1 MPFTF
6 HLIPHTHWDREWYL
20 PQAAFRSRL
29 VALLDD
35 LIEQLGRRPSPQSFL
50 LDGQTV
56 LLEDYLAVRPDRVEL
71 VAQLVREGRI
81 ETGPWYVLA
90 DEQIPAAES
99 LIRNLLLGARDAG
112 RLGRRLP
119 VLYSPDAFGHPGSL
133 PLLALEFGLR
143 YAVIWRGLDPARI
156 GGRDLFRWE
165 SPDGRSVL
173 CLHLPP
179 EGYELG
185 SALLV
190 ADPELPRAWA
200 RVRDRLV
207 SRAAT
212 RQIAVL
218 IGADHRAADRR
229 LGTLA
234 DRLARLEPAAEFRLS
249 SLAAFFAAAAQELP
263 ADLGTV
269 RGECRAGSGATW
281 SLQGTHATRTPFKR
295 RHSALELMLVRS
307 AEPLAA
313 LASGGHGHQAVL
325 QRAWRDLVQCQFHDT
340 LCGTT
345 SDAVH
350 RAALARLDDVE
361 AGAREVVRA
370 ALFALMGHDP
380 DRARERPD
388 LVDPALFVWNPA
400 ARPRAGVVRA
410 EVTFFRRDVPVG
422 PPGAGARPVRDGPGA
437 RPFALRF
444 GDGTVL
450 PVQILGVR
458 PGLERLEAARHSP
471 DLDEVDRVQIV
482 VPVPEVEGFGLARIA
497 PVPVQAAGTEVLA
510 LGSSR
515 GIRNRVLDA
524 SVESRGTLR
533 LVRTGLGAGDPGLL
547 GLESDPDLGDTYT
560 WWGGER
566 PRTVR
571 ATGQVRAAVTA
582 AGPYA
587 AGLAWQT
594 RLAAG
599 SGPVTARV
607 EAMLAGG
614 EPFLRVRLRV
624 INRAR
629 NHRLR
634 LRFPVG
640 VRGAGAVAGA
650 HFGRVVRPPARARR
664 SRGALEAPVATAPAH
679 RYVAVARGGR
689 GLAVLAPGFFEY
701 EWTGTGDL
709 LITLLRC
716 VGELSRG
723 DLPPRPG
730 HAGWPLPTPEA
741 QCQGPSDVEL
751 AIAPVT
757 EAEVGDAAWLE
768 RLWEDAFV
776 PLRAVWVRDY
786 APPPDRVPHAPS
798 VTLSGD
804 GLVLSALKP
813 ADGGGGLVLR
823 CWNSRDHAVAGAWRL
838 GRPVRSAE
846 RIRFDETEVEPL
858 ALEEGGTQIP
868 IVVPPHG
875 VVTVR
880 VTFAEP
886 GPDNPGRDAPLRDP
900 EFS

>member
-35 LIEQLGRRPSPQSFL
+35 LIEQLGRTPSLRSFL
-50 LDGQTV
+50 VDGQTV
-56 LLEDYLAVRPDRVEL
+56 LLEDYLAVRPDRAEP
-71 VAQLVREGRI
+71 VARLVREGRI

-99 LIRNLLLGARDAG
+99 LIRNLLAGARDAG

-143 YAVIWRGLDPARI
+143 YGVVWRGLDPARI
-156 GGRDLFRWE
+156 GGRDLFYWE

-190 ADPELPRAWA
+190 ADPELPGAWA

-207 SRAAT
+207 ARAAT

-218 IGADHRAADRR
+218 IGADHHAADPR
-229 LGTLA
+229 LGALP
-234 DRLARLEPAAEFRLS
+234 DRLARLEPEAEFRLS
-249 SLAAFFAAAAQELP
+249 SLAAFFEAAERELP
-263 ADLGTV
+263 VGLEAV
-269 RGECRAGSGATW
+269 QGECRAGSGATW
-281 SLQGTHATRTPFKR
+281 SLQGTHATRAPFKR

-313 LASGGHGHQAVL
+313 LASGGCRVQPVL

-345 SDAVH
+345 SDVVH
-350 RAALARLDDVE
+350 RAALARLDEVE
-361 AGAREVVRA
+361 AGAREVVRTA
-370 ALFALMGHDP
+370 IFALLEHDP

-388 LVDPALFVWNPA
+388 LVDPTLFVWNPA
-400 ARPRAGVVRA
+400 ARRRAGVVRA

-422 PPGAGARPVRDGPGA
+422 PPGAGAGPRREGRGA

-444 GDGTVL
+444 GDGTVV
-450 PVQILGVR
+450 PVQILAIR
-458 PGLERLEAARHSP
+458 PGLERLEAARHYP
-471 DLDEVDRVQIV
+471 DLDEVDRVHIV
-482 VPVPEVEGFGLARIA
+482 VPVPEVEGFGLTRIV

-515 GIRNRVLDA
+515 GIRNRILDA

-533 LVRTGLGAGDPGLL
+533 LVRAGVGAAYRGLL
-547 GLESDPDLGDTYT
+547 GLESEPDLGDTYT

-571 ATGQVRAAVTA
+571 ATSPARAAVTA

-599 SGPVTARV
+599 SGVVTARV
-607 EAMLAGG
+607 EAMLAGL
-614 EPFLRVRLRV
+614 EPFLRVRLR
-624 INRAR
+624 ILNRAR
-629 NHRLR
+629 DHRLR

-640 VRGAGAVAGA
+640 VRGVAAVAGA
-650 HFGRVVRPPARARR
+650 HLGRVVRPPARARR

-679 RYVAVARGGR
+679 RYVAVARGSR

-701 EWTGTGDL
+701 EWTRTGDL
-709 LITLLRC
+709 LITLLRS

-730 HAGWPLPTPEA
+730 HAAWPLSTPEA

-757 EAEVGDAAWLE
+757 ETEVGDAAWLE

-776 PLRAVWVRDY
+776 PLRAVWLRDY
-786 APPPDRVPHAPS
+786 APPPDGAPRSPS

-804 GLVLSALKP
+804 GLVFSALKP
-813 ADGGGGLVLR
+813 AETGGGLVLR
-823 CWNSRDHAVAGAWRL
+823 CWNSRDHTVTGAWHL
-838 GRPVRSAE
+838 DRPVRSAGLL
-846 RIRFDETEVEPL
+846 RCDETEMEPL
-858 ALEEGGTQIP
+858 AVEEGGTRIP
-868 IVVPPHG
+868 IAVPPHG
-875 VVTVR
+875 VATVGA
-880 VTFAEP
+880 TFAGAE
-886 GPDNPGRDAPLRDP
+886 G
-900 EFS
+900 